1 MYSSWEW
8 TSANVTPNFLY
19 WHIISWHMVPAQTST
34 VTKENRQKVQT
45 EEGKQTMV
53 SPLRIT
59 VVNFRPTNTITNPL
73 DAQRR
78 RRKTNITNEAKASLV
93 ATKKTSLPSNIKPC
107 QTRWS
112 IHAVVLWK
120 LNGDYPI
127 KATHITSLLRAFKRG
142 LANFHFKQVTRHYV
156 MNFPH

>member
-1 MYSSWEW
+1 
-8 TSANVTPNFLY
+8 
-19 WHIISWHMVPAQTST
+19 MVPAQTST

-78 RRKTNITNEAKASLV
+78 RRKTNITHEAKASLV

-107 QTRWS
+107 QTR
-112 IHAVVLWK
+112 
-120 LNGDYPI
+120 
-127 KATHITSLLRAFKRG
+127 
-142 LANFHFKQVTRHYV
+142 
-156 MNFPH
+156 